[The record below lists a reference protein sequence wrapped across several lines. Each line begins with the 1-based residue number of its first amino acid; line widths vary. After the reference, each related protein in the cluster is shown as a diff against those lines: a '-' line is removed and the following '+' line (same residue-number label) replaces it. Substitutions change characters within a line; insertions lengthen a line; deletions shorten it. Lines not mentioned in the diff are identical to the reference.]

1 MVHLRRKLGGEGGVL
16 WGTAQSPPPPK
27 GQGLQRGLPV
37 SLPPTAQSTRKEMPT
52 TSSYRAQPQG
62 PPQHLQWGLLPA
74 APHSHC
80 CSRSG
85 VQPPAQATSL
95 GGGGGAILNVG
106 PVVAWEGGEVTP
118 HPVNK
123 RQSLN
128 ESTNRSLSAICV
140 WAEGGQR
147 ESMQR
152 AEGGGGGN
160 SCPSPPAPGAAPW
173 GSSSCTTPMPTGLG
187 VLPVPCAGGDVGW
200 CTRAQRDGAKQRGWG
215 WP

>member
-1 MVHLRRKLGGEGGVL
+1 MVHLRRKLGGGGPVGHSPKPPTPKGAGAAEGAARVASPHSTVDTQGDANHIVVSCPTT
-16 WGTAQSPPPPK
+16 GPPPAPAMGAPPCSPPLPL
-27 GQGLQRGLPV
+27 LQ
-37 SLPPTAQSTRKEMPT
+37 QE
-52 TSSYRAQPQG
+52 
-62 PPQHLQWGLLPA
+62 WGA
-74 APHSHC
+74 APCPSNK
-80 CSRSG
+80 
-85 VQPPAQATSL
+85 L
-95 GGGGGAILNVG
+95 GGGGGSILNVG